1 MKCYCVIIFLHI
13 FPLFAFPQTNL
24 EFPDS
29 NALWILGIIYE
40 DNPNNP
46 TYSVQSYQ
54 YGEDSMVNGISYHT
68 LFCDYGY
75 DIFYKG
81 LLRKDS
87 AERVFFIP
95 VDSAKEFLL
104 YDFSAQAGD
113 TLTVWSSADICYG
126 INEVVVTLTDT
137 VVDGGIELYQ
147 VYLGYSKWIKGVGSS
162 EGPIEPLYE
171 PSLSDRTF
179 LQCLT
184 VNSIPVYP
192 VVSPNCYNV
201 GVTPI
206 NTSANSISIYPN
218 PGGSMLYIDFSVPI
232 QYSLIK
238 VMNASGKTILVKNID
253 GLHESID
260 LESEPDGLYFIEFIG
275 KENTYLQ
282 KIVKQH

>member
-1 MKCYCVIIFLHI
+1 MRTLYWIVTMISL
-13 FPLFAFPQTNL
+13 PLSAFPQTNL

-54 YGEDSMVNGISYHT
+54 YGEDSMVNGISYHK
-68 LFCDYGY
+68 LFSDYGY

-87 AERVFFIP
+87 AERILFVP
-95 VDSAKEFLL
+95 ADSTEEFLL
-104 YDFSAQAGD
+104 YDFSAEVGD
-113 TLTVWSSADICYG
+113 TLQVWSSSLYCYG

-192 VVSPNCYNV
+192 GVSPNCYNV
-201 GVTPI
+201 DVIPI
-206 NTSANSISIYPN
+206 NTPANSISIYPN
-218 PGGSMLYIDFSVPI
+218 PGGSMFILIFQFLY
-232 QYSLIK
+232 
-238 VMNASGKTILVKNID
+238 
-253 GLHESID
+253 
-260 LESEPDGLYFIEFIG
+260 
-275 KENTYLQ
+275 NTL
-282 KIVKQH
+282 

>member
-1 MKCYCVIIFLHI
+1 MKTLCSIILI
-13 FPLFAFPQTNL
+13 NILPLIAFSQTDL

-40 DNPNNP
+40 DNPNFP
-46 TYSVQSYQ
+46 TYSVRSYH
-54 YGEDSMVNGISYHT
+54 YAGDSILNGISYHQ
-68 LFCDYGY
+68 LY
-75 DIFYKG
+75 DNAVIKAG

-87 AERVFFIP
+87 AERILFVP
-95 VDSAKEFLL
+95 ADSTEEFLL
-104 YDFSAQAGD
+104 YDFSAEVGD
-113 TLTVWSSADICYG
+113 TLQVWSSSLYCYG